1 MGVRESHLKGVG
13 GWTSDSRMPGVY
25 IHLSGIDVEETV
37 LRANGVEMEPP
48 KPTLRP
54 MTCSRCGFVNEPTA
68 IYCSKCGTGL
78 REKPDETKV
87 MLTESNLDAIV
98 DRLVEKALGDKLNEF
113 ERLRGILKDRGLLD
127 EIEPKES

>member
-1 MGVRESHLKGVG
+1 
-13 GWTSDSRMPGVY
+13 
-25 IHLSGIDVEETV
+25 
-37 LRANGVEMEPP
+37 
-48 KPTLRP
+48 

-87 MLTESNLDAIV
+87 MVTEGTLDTIV

-113 ERLRGILKDRGLLD
+113 ERLKGILEDRGLLD
-127 EIEPKES
+127 EVGVKAEG